1 MGSILNET
9 APDTESPV
17 MVLSAKE
24 VILSKQELL
33 KPI

>member
-9 APDTESPV
+9 APDTEFPA